1 MESNLIPITQ
11 LDSTM
16 NLERSYEISDA
27 ALDRGAVIK
36 YETISYRGQEVNF
49 LADVTGTHCYAQW
62 GERIIDLGTHNL
74 HYKDDMC
81 RFIDRHLDLISDF
94 RNSPDFAGA
103 KLEYFHNGDYR
114 DIRLTYRGRILK
126 VFLVVDKVNE
136 TFLISESERILRN
149 SGLLEIN

>member
-1 MESNLIPITQ
+1 M
-11 LDSTM
+11 M
-16 NLERSYEISDA
+16 NLEQSSETSKA
-27 ALDRGAVIK
+27 AIDLGAVIK

-126 VFLVVDKVNE
+126 IFLVVDKVNE